1 MGAQPD
7 LRLTWS
13 FLSALAALWASHPG
27 TYKVRDEADDLI
39 PALAQ
44 MSIKALAA
52 EVRESVSAADQRVAI
67 KGELALPGGAT
78 SPVTVRDI
86 ANKIVH
92 GSPDRVEV
100 ADGDIRLYF
109 VNSPNEAGSGRWVE
123 LWFSAPSFISAMYPI
138 LHIKPHDSPRRDTAV
153 RDFIAQLGVG
163 RFLPSR
169 VGGLDGP

>member
-1 MGAQPD
+1 VGAVPE

-13 FLSALAALWASHPG
+13 FLSALAELWSAHPG
-27 TYKVRDEADDLI
+27 TYKVRDEAEDLI

-52 EVRESVSAADQRVAI
+52 EVRESVSTVDQRQQIV
-67 KGELALPGGAT
+67 GQLVLPGG
-78 SPVTVRDI
+78 VTTAVTIRDV

-100 ADGDIRLYF
+100 YEGDIRLYF
-109 VNSPNEAGSGRWVE
+109 VNSPNEAGTGRWVE
-123 LWFSAPSFISAMYPI
+123 LWFSAPSFISAMHRL
-138 LHIKPHDSPRRDTAV
+138 LHMKPHDSRRRDEGV
-153 RDFIAQLGVG
+153 RDLIAQLGAD

-169 VGGLDGP
+169 VGGRDSP